1 MSTTKPTV
9 TPDKQEKVAEKHPI
23 LLHMVYNQEGSMCP
37 FKMSGWTLM
46 FVVLVVVCCMYA
58 YRSNGT
64 SPAMKGG
71 AAPVAVRAVAPSA
84 DELLSEL
91 SSF

>member
-1 MSTTKPTV
+1 
-9 TPDKQEKVAEKHPI
+9 
-23 LLHMVYNQEGSMCP
+23 MCP

-71 AAPVAVRAVAPSA
+71 AAPVTVRAVAPSA